1 MEKTGQTG
9 WAKLLEGA
17 PWFNCDGCYPLNA
30 YSEFMPPPKL
40 GKTPLGD
47 IDHLLFSENDPFS
60 WNISELEEENELRPG
75 MQHIGKQIM
84 HHIISFGKGLTEHH
98 IPGHGGLNLINNPY
112 WTKEL
117 ADHAGK
123 LNHEKFVVFLPLMLS
138 KTQDDK
144 GRVNWTFF
152 GGSIHGPEL
161 AFWKSFYNGTD
172 KEKPETESQSYINN
186 ILEGAFGEKQG
197 ISLNSGFKILPSGSK
212 DELPSWTKAYLS
224 DDKDSFD
231 QVKYLLTF
239 CPFSKLPSIVVSKY
253 FSGELSLLPYPGS
266 LVFWGMPTYLKLQKK
281 LPLAIQVPL
290 LKLAARHRGVG
301 SLRVTQSGWLHEPA
315 PGQAIQNV
323 NHELILNHFH
333 RTHRWERIHRHQ
345 DELNGDVKL
354 TKIAKVL
361 FSTELDLIGLYDK
374 PLARNSHVW
383 TQDFELL
390 LDGPKANRKDII
402 RAEETIL
409 KGGLFGYRFFYPP
422 MQVGYHQVYWHRP
435 LVGYLSAQTG
445 EPVIQENSLHGYLTA
460 YPENDEK
467 YASPLELWPNIQRR
481 PLYLDAIK
489 YFHSNHDHYARQ
501 TTFNIITLLDSWLL
515 QGKKPLLRTFA
526 HKLLNLSKNKS
537 LEQWLDDL
545 PQHAISTEQGQKMKT
560 ELEKIIEPAINKL
573 PQDFT
578 FSETANRMFEVAWW
592 NDINFLAHGDFI
604 NKDNADVIQD
614 EVTSQQVQH
623 KNRDLEPL
631 GDYLIERH
639 KKAIALSGMEGK
651 AFVGELPFEW
661 QTDFDFSVFGGWK
674 NNQNGRS
681 HERNILVVI
690 PGKNRKEAIVMGDHY
705 DTAYMED
712 IYEKGRGGS
721 GARLSAN
728 GADDNYSATATL
740 LQAAPIFL
748 KLSREGK
755 LERDVW
761 LIHLTGE
768 EFPSDCLGARN
779 FCQSIIEKKLKLLLE
794 DKSWMD
800 LSNVEVKGLYV
811 MDMIAHNRD
820 NDQDIFQISPG
831 KSVASLKIA
840 YQAHLANMM
849 WNANTHEWNKK
860 PERIHR
866 KRGKRCTD
874 GCRIPELAQHL
885 PINGEVRTSYN
896 PHSSIFNTDGQIF
909 SDVGI
914 PVVLFMENYDINRS
928 GYHDTKDTMENID
941 LDYGAAFAA
950 IAIESAARIACM
962 NEITF

>member
-1 MEKTGQTG
+1 MEKSGQIG

-17 PWFNCDGCYPLNA
+17 PWFNYDGCFPLAA
-30 YSEFMPPPKL
+30 YSEYMPPPKI
-40 GKTPLGD
+40 GKTPLGETD
-47 IDHLLFSENDPFS
+47 RMLFSEDDPFA

-75 MQHIGKQIM
+75 MQHVGKQIM
-84 HHIISFGKGLTEHH
+84 HHIINLGKGLTEHH
-98 IPGHGGLNLINNPY
+98 IPGHGGQNLNNNPY
-112 WTKEL
+112 WTQEL

-123 LNHEKFVVFLPLMLS
+123 LSHEKFVVLLPLMLS

-152 GGSIHGPEL
+152 GGSIHGPEK
-161 AFWKSFYNGTD
+161 AFWKSFYNGTG
-172 KEKPETESQSYINN
+172 KEKTATESLSYIDT
-186 ILEGAFGEKQG
+186 ILEGAYGEKPG
-197 ISLNSGFKILPSGSK
+197 STLNSGFRILPSDDSS
-212 DELPSWTKAYLS
+212 ELPSWTKIYLI
-224 DDKDSFD
+224 DDDASLDK
-231 QVKYLLTF
+231 VKYLLTF
-239 CPFSKLPSIVVSKY
+239 RPFSKLPASVVSKY
-253 FSGELSLLPYPGS
+253 FAGELALLPFPGS

-281 LPLAIQVPL
+281 LPLAMQIPL
-290 LKLAARHRGVG
+290 QKLIARHRGVG
-301 SLRVTQSGWLHEPA
+301 SLRVTQSGWLHEPV
-315 PGQAIQNV
+315 PGQVNHDV
-323 NHELILNHFH
+323 NHELVVNHFQ

-345 DELNGDVKL
+345 DELNNDQKL
-354 TKIAKVL
+354 AKMAKVL

-374 PLARNSHVW
+374 PLARNSHLW
-383 TQDFELL
+383 SHDFELL
-390 LDGPKANRKDII
+390 LNGPKANKKDII

-422 MQVGYHQVYWHRP
+422 MQVGYHQVFWHRP
-435 LVGYLSAQTG
+435 LVAYVSAQTG
-445 EPVIQENSLHGYLTA
+445 EIVIQPDSLHGYLAA
-460 YPENDEK
+460 YHENDEK
-467 YASPLELWPNIQRR
+467 YVDPVELWPNIQHR
-481 PLYLDAIK
+481 PLYLAAIND
-489 YFHSNHDHYARQ
+489 FHSRHDHYARQ
-501 TTFNIITLLDSWLL
+501 TSFNIITLLDSWLM
-515 QGKKPLLRTFA
+515 QNKKPLLRTYA
-526 HKLLNLSKNKS
+526 YKLLNLSKHKS

-545 PQHAISTEQGQKMKT
+545 PQHAHIPELGEKMKA
-560 ELEKIIEPAINKL
+560 ELEKIIEPAEHEL
-573 PQDFT
+573 PQAIT
-578 FSETANRMFEVAWW
+578 FNETANRMFEVAWW

-604 NKDNADVIQD
+604 NKDNADVILD
-614 EVTSQQVQH
+614 EVTQQHVQH

-639 KKAIALSGMEGK
+639 KKAISLAGMEGK
-651 AFVGELPFEW
+651 AFVGELPFDW

-674 NNQNGRS
+674 INQDGHG

-690 PGKNRKEAIVMGDHY
+690 PGNNRKEAIVMGDHY

-728 GADDNYSATATL
+728 GADDNYSASATL

-755 LERDVW
+755 LERDIW

-779 FCQSIIEKKLKLLLE
+779 FCQLIIEKKLKLRLE
-794 DKSWMD
+794 DKSWID
-800 LSNVEVKGLYV
+800 LSNIEVKGLYV

-831 KSVASLKIA
+831 KSIASLKIA

-849 WNANTHEWNKK
+849 WNASTHEWNKK

-866 KRGKRCTD
+866 KHGKRSVD
-874 GCRIPELAQHL
+874 GFRIPEIAQHL
-885 PINGEVRTSYN
+885 PVNGEVRTHYN

-950 IAIESAARIACM
+950 IAIESAARLACM
-962 NEITF
+962 KEISF